1 MKFTKLPC
9 KYGGKQG
16 GEKNQKGGNESI
28 IATEEE
34 WEYLMKR

>member
-1 MKFTKLPC
+1 MGESK
-9 KYGGKQG
+9 GGK
-16 GEKNQKGGNESI
+16 KNQKGGNESI